1 VEVYVPGRTAMRLLA
16 LGVAIGLFVGAP
28 AYAQDTEAAS
38 GAEISGAD
46 LTSKQK
52 MEFALET
59 VDQLDTAKTQVLQM
73 IEDAQKNKDVI
84 LLNCLNERLGL
95 LKGLHKVAVDAKD
108 GLAEAIAR
116 ENVDLEEH
124 NFRKAYIARD
134 QGVTVAAEAEACIGQ
149 VGTSFPGKTR
159 VIPKYDGPGEAD
171 SDFGAA
177 AGGNTRPPDAS
188 PLD

>member
-1 VEVYVPGRTAMRLLA
+1 MRLFAFVVAAGLLA
-16 LGVAIGLFVGAP
+16 AAPVA
-28 AYAQDTEAAS
+28 AQDDGGAAS
-38 GAEISGAD
+38 GVEISGAD

-52 MEFALET
+52 VEFAQQT
-59 VDQLDTAKTQVLQM
+59 VDDLDAAKTSVLRM
-73 IEDAQKNKDVI
+73 IEEAQKNKDVI

-134 QGVTVAAEAEACIGQ
+134 QGMAIAAEAEACIGQ
-149 VGTSFPGKTR
+149 VGTSFPGQTR

-177 AGGNTRPPDAS
+177 SGGNTRPPDAS
-188 PLD
+188 PVD